1 MNTELEP
8 PRVAPLSAAERS
20 RMRSQLMER
29 TRPATRRPA
38 RHWVAPMVGVGAVA
52 AVVAGTLVVTQNSP
66 DEPGAAGG
74 STPLASPEAKVG
86 VDLGAVPQ
94 GDVAKIVADCQFPGE
109 TGPAQLVWS
118 RHVRGITKDSSTL
131 VALALNTQRATATSA
146 PPTATRGGRKPGSGG
161 APASAKLGYRFC
173 QTRIPPS
180 GELGAV
186 GAVGRVEDK
195 AWRTQ
200 ATAQRGLVA
209 LGGSDSDFTNNLT
222 TLQAWR
228 LYRAHPDVAKVE
240 ARYVL
245 DRKTGP
251 WTNGVVDG
259 GFAYVEVQANG
270 KFRLGQPLKTEVRA
284 FDALGRPV
292 PVG

>member
-8 PRVAPLSAAERS
+8 PRVPPLSAAERS
-20 RMRSQLMER
+20 RMRNQLMER

-66 DEPGAAGG
+66 DEPGAAGT
-74 STPLASPEAKVG
+74 SALASPEAKVG

-94 GDVAKIVADCQFPGE
+94 GDVAKIVADCQFPDE
-109 TGPAQLVWS
+109 AGPAQLIWS
-118 RHVRGITKDSSTL
+118 RHVRGITKDSTAL
-131 VALALNTQRATATSA
+131 VALALNTKGAAA
-146 PPTATRGGRKPGSGG
+146 PPTGTPRGRKPGTGG
-161 APASAKLGYRFC
+161 APSTAKLGYRFC
-173 QTRIPPS
+173 LTRTPPS
-180 GELGAV
+180 GKLGAV
-186 GAVGRVEDK
+186 GSVARVEDR

-200 ATAQRGLVA
+200 PTAQRGLVT
-209 LGGSDSDFTNNLT
+209 LGTTDGDFTNDLT

-245 DRKTGP
+245 GGKAGP
-251 WTNGVVDG
+251 WTSGVVDG
-259 GFAYVEVQANG
+259 GFAYIEVQANG
-270 KFRLGQPLKTEVRA
+270 KFTVGQRLKTEVRA
-284 FDALGRPV
+284 FDAQGRPV

>member
-8 PRVAPLSAAERS
+8 PRVPPLSAAERS
-20 RMRSQLMER
+20 RMRNQLMER

-66 DEPGAAGG
+66 DESGAAGT
-74 STPLASPEAKVG
+74 SAPLASPEAKVG

-94 GDVAKIVADCQFPGE
+94 GDVAKIVADCQFPDE
-109 TGPAQLVWS
+109 AGPAQLVWS
-118 RHVRGITKDSSTL
+118 RHVRGITKDSTAL
-131 VALALNTQRATATSA
+131 VALALNTKRATAQ
-146 PPTATRGGRKPGSGG
+146 PPVTRGGRKPGTGG
-161 APASAKLGYRFC
+161 APSSAKLGYRFC
-173 QTRIPPS
+173 MTRIPPS
-180 GELGAV
+180 AKLGAV
-186 GAVGRVEDK
+186 GTVGRVDDK
-195 AWRTQ
+195 AWRTEP
-200 ATAQRGLVA
+200 TAQRGLVA
-209 LGGSDSDFTNNLT
+209 LGSTDGDFTNDLT

-245 DRKTGP
+245 DGKNGP

-259 GFAYVEVQANG
+259 GFAYIEVQANG
-270 KFRLGQPLKTEVRA
+270 KFTVGQRLKTEVRA

>member
-20 RMRSQLMER
+20 RMRNQLMER

-66 DEPGAAGG
+66 DEPGAAGT
-74 STPLASPEAKVG
+74 STLASPEAKVG
-86 VDLGAVPQ
+86 VDLGAVPK
-94 GDVAKIVADCQFPGE
+94 GDVAKIVADCQFPDE
-109 TGPAQLVWS
+109 AGPAQLVWS
-118 RHVRGITKDSSTL
+118 RHVRGITKDSTAL
-131 VALALNTQRATATSA
+131 VALALNTKRATA
-146 PPTATRGGRKPGSGG
+146 PPTATVNRGGRKPGTGG
-161 APASAKLGYRFC
+161 APSTAKLGYRYC
-173 QTRIPPS
+173 MTRIPPS
-180 GELGAV
+180 AKLGAV
-186 GAVGRVEDK
+186 GTVGRVEDK
-195 AWRTQ
+195 AWQTQ
-200 ATAQRGLVA
+200 PTAQRGLVA
-209 LGGSDSDFTNNLT
+209 LGTADGDFTNNLT

-245 DRKTGP
+245 DGKTGP

-259 GFAYVEVQANG
+259 GFAYIEVQAKG
-270 KFRLGQPLKTEVRA
+270 KFTVGEQLKTEVRA
-284 FDALGRPV
+284 FDGQGRPV
-292 PVG
+292 PTG